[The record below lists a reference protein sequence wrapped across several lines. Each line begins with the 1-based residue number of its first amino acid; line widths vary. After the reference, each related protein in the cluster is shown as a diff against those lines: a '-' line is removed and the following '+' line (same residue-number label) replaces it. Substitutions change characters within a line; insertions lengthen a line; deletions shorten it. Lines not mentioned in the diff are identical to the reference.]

1 MNTAERKQV
10 YFNKPQRLLK
20 TDSTENKAYEAVKNK
35 IRAHDLMKGHKRGVD
50 ISY

>member
-20 TDSTENKAYEAVKNK
+20 TDSTENPP
-35 IRAHDLMKGHKRGVD
+35 RHMRL
-50 ISY
+50 